1 MLSSSFK
8 GRVFF
13 FGFFLLTTCPLNNI
27 LFSVFLITF
36 SDEHLSLVSIKK
48 KNFKVYFV
56 CEDQSI
62 QTNVNT
68 KCSF

>member
-1 MLSSSFK
+1 MD
-8 GRVFF
+8 
-13 FGFFLLTTCPLNNI
+13 I

>member
-1 MLSSSFK
+1 MLSSLFK

-13 FGFFLLTTCPLNNI
+13 FFLTTCALNNI
-27 LFSVFLITF
+27 FLFLITF

-48 KNFKVYFV
+48 IFFKVYFV

>member
-8 GRVFF
+8 GRVVVVVVVF
-13 FGFFLLTTCPLNNI
+13 LTTCALNNI

-48 KNFKVYFV
+48 KFLKRSLFCV
-56 CEDQSI
+56 
-62 QTNVNT
+62 
-68 KCSF
+68 